1 MPGNIT
7 TRHDDTTP
15 ESSDGDRHE
24 ENHDDREVHEEHE
37 DGGSKHKKP
46 PGGFDRTPLPDCPQ
60 GYTVRFV
67 FHSATN
73 IPVADFHTGSSDPF
87 LVATLK
93 GTQPKRHKEDPDLK
107 YRTRTVHRTTEPE
120 WEEEWV
126 VANVP
131 PGGFTLKCR
140 MYDEDVA
147 DKDDR
152 LGNVT
157 INVGSITDDW
167 PGIPPPGQ
175 EFEAKKRVMSKRA
188 FILKG
193 IASAIVHGTHIAPRL
208 RLSMQILGKSDPP
221 YAQMCTIAPTR
232 WIKHNSPMIGR
243 LIGQKVN
250 ANESDDEKSHDGSD
264 DAPKSQKYDFQANE
278 IQLQGPVPAVLY
290 HRYVEFRPVIGSL
303 FSSTG
308 IRGTILN
315 KALHKQHHR
324 IYNYSSTTEYGKFE
338 PCSKQASL
346 QFLRMAHFDEGGRVF
361 TYVLTLDGMLRFTET
376 GKEFGID
383 FLSKHTMHADAEKY
397 IACSGEFFIRRLQHP
412 DSSDSPEPPE
422 KTHPSE
428 PIPGG
433 PPDQPPPSNPAF
445 YQLFIDNES
454 GTYRPDKSVLP
465 DLKRFLQKNFPGLG
479 VVAMS
484 VEDERLQKLKE
495 EQRAIKKSEGQ
506 IMQVVMN
513 SSTSS
518 FSSVESELNERN
530 ESWESGRKSKKEAA
544 HAALRNPDSEHLK
557 GVVDVMMPYREK
569 KEERVSPKEEGN
581 KG

>member
-1 MPGNIT
+1 MPGDIT
-7 TRHDDTTP
+7 THHDDTSSSG
-15 ESSDGDRHE
+15 SSD
-24 ENHDDREVHEEHE
+24 HE
-37 DGGSKHKKP
+37 DEHKGP
-46 PGGFDRTPLPDCPQ
+46 PGGYDKTPLPDAPQ
-60 GYTVRFV
+60 GYTLRFV
-67 FHSATN
+67 FHSASN
-73 IPVADFHTGSSDPF
+73 VPVADLHTASSDPF

-107 YRTRTVHRTTEPE
+107 YRTRTIHRTTTPE
-120 WEEEWV
+120 WNEEWI

-157 INVGSITDDW
+157 INVDSVSEDW

-193 IASAIVHGTHIAPRL
+193 IASAISHGTHLAPRL
-208 RLSMQILGKSDPP
+208 RISIQVLGKSEPP
-221 YAQMCTIAPTR
+221 FAQMCTLAPTR

-243 LIGQKVN
+243 LIGAKVN
-250 ANESDDEKSHDGSD
+250 TNESDDEKPNGEDNEPRST
-264 DAPKSQKYDFQANE
+264 KYDFQANE
-278 IQLQGPVPAVLY
+278 IQLQGPVPPTLY

-324 IYNYSSTTEYGKFE
+324 IYNYDSTTEYGTFK
-338 PCSKQASL
+338 PCSREASL
-346 QFLRMAHFDEGGRVF
+346 QFLRMVHFDEGGRVF
-361 TYVLTLDGMLRFTET
+361 TYVLTLDGLMRFTET

-397 IACSGEFFIRRLQHP
+397 IAYSGEFFIRRLQHP
-412 DSSDSPEPPE
+412 DANDSPEPKE

-433 PPDQPPPSNPAF
+433 PPNQPPPPNPAF
-445 YQLFIDNES
+445 YQLYIDNES
-454 GTYRPDKSVLP
+454 GTYRPEKSILP
-465 DLKRFLQKNFPGLG
+465 DLKEFLQKNFPDMGI
-479 VVAMS
+479 VTMN
-484 VEDERLQKLKE
+484 VEDEHLQKLKD
-495 EQRAIKKSEGQ
+495 EQRAIKKSEGR
-506 IMQVVMN
+506 MMHVVMN
-513 SSTSS
+513 SSSDS
-518 FSSVESELNERN
+518 LSSVESELNDEN
-530 ESWESGRKSKKEAA
+530 YSLEAGRRSKKEAA
-544 HAALRNPDSEHLK
+544 HAVLRHPNPEHFK
-557 GVVDVMMPYREK
+557 EAAEVMLPHREK
-569 KEERVSPKEEGN
+569 KVE
-581 KG
+581 

>member
-7 TRHDDTTP
+7 SHHDDTTP
-15 ESSDGDRHE
+15 ESSDADQHDHDRDHQEHE
-24 ENHDDREVHEEHE
+24 EEEHK
-37 DGGSKHKKP
+37 GP
-46 PGGFDRTPLPDCPQ
+46 PGGFDKTPLPDAPQ
-60 GYTVRFV
+60 GYTLRFV

-73 IPVADFHTGSSDPF
+73 VPVADFHTASSDPF

-107 YRTRTVHRTTEPE
+107 YRTRTLHRTTEPK

-126 VANVP
+126 VSNVP
-131 PGGFTLKCR
+131 PSGFTLKCR

-157 INVGSITDDW
+157 INVDSVSEDW

-193 IASAIVHGTHIAPRL
+193 LASAVVHGTHIAPRL
-208 RLSMQILGKSDPP
+208 RISIEVLGRSDPP
-221 YAQMCTIAPTR
+221 YAQMCTLAPTR

-243 LIGQKVN
+243 LIGAKVN
-250 ANESDDEKSHDGSD
+250 ANEADDENHHDNNDGS
-264 DAPKSQKYDFQANE
+264 PKSTKYDFQANE
-278 IQLQGPVPAVLY
+278 VQLQGPVPSVLY

-303 FSSTG
+303 FSNTG

-324 IYNYSSTTEYGKFE
+324 IYNYSPSTEYGTFE
-338 PCSKQASL
+338 PCSKEASL
-346 QFLRMAHFDEGGRVF
+346 QFLRLAHFDEGGRVF
-361 TYVLTLDGMLRFTET
+361 TYVLTLDGLLRFTET

-412 DSSDSPEPPE
+412 DSNDSPEPQE

-433 PPDQPPPSNPAF
+433 PPNDAPPPNPAY

-454 GTYRPDKSVLP
+454 GTYRPDKSILP
-465 DLKRFLQKNFPGLG
+465 DLKDFLEKNFPGLG
-479 VVAMS
+479 IVVMN

-495 EQRAIKKSEGQ
+495 EQRAIKKSEGKV
-506 IMQVVMN
+506 MQVVMN
-513 SSTSS
+513 SSTDS
-518 FSSVESELNERN
+518 FSSAEDQLDERA
-530 ESWESGRKSKKEAA
+530 ETWESGQKSKRETALS
-544 HAALRNPDSEHLK
+544 ALRNPDSEHIK
-557 GVVDVMMPYREK
+557 AAVGVVLPHREK
-569 KEERVSPKEEGN
+569 KEE
-581 KG
+581 

>member
-1 MPGNIT
+1 MPGDIT
-7 TRHDDTTP
+7 TNHDDTSSSG
-15 ESSDGDRHE
+15 SSDHE
-24 ENHDDREVHEEHE
+24 EEHK
-37 DGGSKHKKP
+37 GP
-46 PGGFDRTPLPDCPQ
+46 PGGYDKTPLPDAPQ
-60 GYTVRFV
+60 GYTLRFV
-67 FHSATN
+67 FHSASN
-73 IPVADFHTGSSDPF
+73 VPVADLHTASSDPF

-107 YRTRTVHRTTEPE
+107 YRTRTIHRTTTPE
-120 WEEEWV
+120 WNEEWI

-157 INVGSITDDW
+157 INVDSISEDW

-188 FILKG
+188 FLLKG
-193 IASAIVHGTHIAPRL
+193 IASAISHGTHLAPRL
-208 RLSMQILGKSDPP
+208 RISIQLLGKSEPP
-221 YAQMCTIAPTR
+221 FAQMCTLAPTR

-243 LIGQKVN
+243 LIGAKVN
-250 ANESDDEKSHDGSD
+250 TNESDDEKHDGEDNEPRST
-264 DAPKSQKYDFQANE
+264 KYDFQANE
-278 IQLQGPVPAVLY
+278 IQLQGPVPPTLY

-324 IYNYSSTTEYGKFE
+324 IYNYDSTTEYGTFK
-338 PCSKQASL
+338 PCSREASL
-346 QFLRMAHFDEGGRVF
+346 QFLRMAHFDEGGRIF
-361 TYVLTLDGMLRFTET
+361 TYVLTLDGLMRFTET

-397 IACSGEFFIRRLQHP
+397 IAYSGEFFIRRLQHP
-412 DSSDSPEPPE
+412 DASDSPEPKE

-433 PPDQPPPSNPAF
+433 PPNQPPPPNPAF
-445 YQLFIDNES
+445 YQLYIDNES
-454 GTYRPDKSVLP
+454 GTYRPEKSILP
-465 DLKRFLQKNFPGLG
+465 DLKEFLQKNFPDMGI
-479 VVAMS
+479 VTMN

-495 EQRAIKKSEGQ
+495 EQRAIKKSEGR
-506 IMQVVMN
+506 MMHVVMN
-513 SSTSS
+513 SSSDS
-518 FSSVESELNERN
+518 LSSVESELNDEN
-530 ESWESGRKSKKEAA
+530 YSLEAGRRSKKEAA
-544 HAALRNPDSEHLK
+544 HAVLRNPNSEHFK
-557 GVVDVMMPYREK
+557 EAAEVMLPHREK
-569 KEERVSPKEEGN
+569 KVE
-581 KG
+581 

>member
-7 TRHDDTTP
+7 THHDDTSSSG
-15 ESSDGDRHE
+15 SSD
-24 ENHDDREVHEEHE
+24 HDEEHK
-37 DGGSKHKKP
+37 GP
-46 PGGFDRTPLPDCPQ
+46 PGGYDKTPLPDAPQ
-60 GYTVRFV
+60 GYTVRFI
-67 FHSATN
+67 FHSASN
-73 IPVADFHTGSSDPF
+73 VPVADLHTASSDPF

-107 YRTRTVHRTTEPE
+107 YRTRTIHRTTTPV
-120 WEEEWV
+120 WDEEWV

-157 INVGSITDDW
+157 VNVGSISEDW

-193 IASAIVHGTHIAPRL
+193 IASAISHGTHIAPRL
-208 RLSMQILGKSDPP
+208 RISMEVLGKSEPP
-221 YAQMCTIAPTR
+221 FAQMYTLSPTR

-250 ANESDDEKSHDGSD
+250 ANESDDEKHHQSD
-264 DAPKSQKYDFQANE
+264 SNEPKSTKYDFQANE
-278 IQLQGPVPAVLY
+278 IQLQGPVPPTLY

-308 IRGTILN
+308 LRGKILN

-324 IYNYSSTTEYGKFE
+324 IYNYDSSTEYGTYK
-338 PCSKQASL
+338 PCSKEASL
-346 QFLRMAHFDEGGRVF
+346 QFLRMVHFDEGGRIF
-361 TYVLTLDGMLRFTET
+361 TYVLTLDGLMRFTET

-383 FLSKHTMHADAEKY
+383 FLSKHTMHADAERY
-397 IACSGEFFIRRLQHP
+397 IAYSGEFFIRRLQHP
-412 DSSDSPEPPE
+412 DASDSAEPNE
-422 KTHPSE
+422 KTHPGDS
-428 PIPGG
+428 IPGG
-433 PPDQPPPSNPAF
+433 PPNQPPPPNPAF

-454 GTYRPDKSVLP
+454 GTYRPEKSILP
-465 DLKRFLQKNFPGLG
+465 DLKEFLEKNFPDMGI
-479 VVAMS
+479 VTMS
-484 VEDERLQKLKE
+484 VEDEKLQKLKD
-495 EQRAIKKSEGQ
+495 EQRAIKKSEGR
-506 IMQVVMN
+506 MMHVVMN
-513 SSTSS
+513 SSSDS
-518 FSSVESELNERN
+518 LSSVESELNDEN
-530 ESWESGRKSKKEAA
+530 YSLETGRKSKKEAA
-544 HAALRNPDSEHLK
+544 HSVLRNPNSEHFKEAADIML
-557 GVVDVMMPYREK
+557 PHREK
-569 KEERVSPKEEGN
+569 KVE
-581 KG
+581 

>member
-1 MPGNIT
+1 MPGDIT
-7 TRHDDTTP
+7 TSHDDTSSSG
-15 ESSDGDRHE
+15 SSDHE
-24 ENHDDREVHEEHE
+24 DEEHK
-37 DGGSKHKKP
+37 GP
-46 PGGFDRTPLPDCPQ
+46 PGGFDKTPLPDAPQ

-67 FHSATN
+67 FHSASN
-73 IPVADFHTGSSDPF
+73 VPVADLHTASSDPF

-107 YRTRTVHRTTEPE
+107 YRTRTIHRSTTPE
-120 WEEEWV
+120 WNEEWIV
-126 VANVP
+126 SNVP
-131 PGGFTLKCR
+131 PSGFTLKCR

-157 INVGSITDDW
+157 VNVGSISEDW

-175 EFEAKKRVMSKRA
+175 EFQAKKRVMSKRA

-193 IASAIVHGTHIAPRL
+193 IASAISHGTHLAPRL
-208 RLSMQILGKSDPP
+208 RISMQVLGKSEPP
-221 YAQMCTIAPTR
+221 FAQMCTLAPTR

-243 LIGQKVN
+243 LIGTKVN
-250 ANESDDEKSHDGSD
+250 TNESDDEKHHDGEGSD
-264 DAPKSQKYDFQANE
+264 PKSTKYDFQANE
-278 IQLQGPVPAVLY
+278 IQLQGPVPPSLY

-324 IYNYSSTTEYGKFE
+324 IYNYDTSTEYGNFK
-338 PCSKQASL
+338 PCSKEASL

-361 TYVLTLDGMLRFTET
+361 TYVLTLDGLLRFTET

-397 IACSGEFFIRRLQHP
+397 IAYSGEFFIRRLQHP
-412 DSSDSPEPPE
+412 DANDSVEPQE

-433 PPDQPPPSNPAF
+433 PPNQPPPPNPAF
-445 YQLFIDNES
+445 YQLYIDNES
-454 GTYRPDKSVLP
+454 GTYRPEKSILP
-465 DLKRFLQKNFPGLG
+465 DLKEFLERNFPDMGI
-479 VVAMS
+479 VTMN

-495 EQRAIKKSEGQ
+495 EQRAIKKSEGR
-506 IMQVVMN
+506 MMHVVMN
-513 SSTSS
+513 SSTDSLSS
-518 FSSVESELNERN
+518 AESELNDEN
-530 ESWESGRKSKKEAA
+530 YSLEAGRKSKREAA
-544 HAALRNPDSEHLK
+544 HAVLRNPNSEHFKEAAELIL
-557 GVVDVMMPYREK
+557 PHREK
-569 KEERVSPKEEGN
+569 KVE
-581 KG
+581 